1 MSSIAT
7 TPLMPPRKINDS
19 KHWRDRA
26 RLGYAALGP
35 AGKHSNFKLLRAVRY
50 DGRARAKT
58 FDRTNAFGRRKRWNA
73 KTLRSP
79 RGIENDGWVGSTT
92 LASRARV
99 GCYNCRCVAVLLCS
113 RSTASGRI
121 EELNVCLVHGHYIR
135 LSLSAT
141 FGLPSQ
147 SRQAG
152 DLHCVHVG
160 HCWSIVDHRPK
171 SKLEAITP

>member
-58 FDRTNAFGRRKRWNA
+58 FDRTNAFGSRKRWNA

-113 RSTASGRI
+113 RSTASGWI
-121 EELNVCLVHGHYIR
+121 EELNVCFG
-135 LSLSAT
+135 T
-141 FGLPSQ
+141 FGITSGFLFP
-147 SRQAG
+147 RHL
-152 DLHCVHVG
+152 DC
-160 HCWSIVDHRPK
+160 R
-171 SKLEAITP
+171 AITPGRRFALCPCRKLLVYRGPPS